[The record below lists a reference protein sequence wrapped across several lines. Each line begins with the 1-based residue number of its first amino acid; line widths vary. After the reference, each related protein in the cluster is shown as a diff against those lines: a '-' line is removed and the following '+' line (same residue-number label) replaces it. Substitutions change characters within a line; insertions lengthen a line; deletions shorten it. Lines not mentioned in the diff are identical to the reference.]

1 MPGAGVVSWALVAL
15 VFASAAVASAVA
27 VAPPPPVIGAGVAP
41 VSAPSLVGVVGASS
55 LGDDV
60 EAPTVS
66 GDEFEGAFPIYLVVS
81 FFAFVG
87 SLPQYRPQGWAR

>member
-1 MPGAGVVSWALVAL
+1 M
-15 VFASAAVASAVA
+15 
-27 VAPPPPVIGAGVAP
+27 
-41 VSAPSLVGVVGASS
+41 GVVGASS